1 MAAWLP
7 VLKIALPY
15 VSNIVAAAIPAF
27 TRRKTGEAPEELVTR
42 QIAELQEAVTG
53 NAETV
58 RVLAAQ
64 VEKTLKALET
74 GETEAAQRLSQQLAG
89 IHDGVAR
96 AEGIA
101 NQAQAQITRLDGVT
115 AALQMR
121 IGELE
126 LQHQRQDG
134 VERRREY
141 FATGL
146 AALAVLLAVI
156 ALLR

>member
-27 TRRKTGEAPEELVTR
+27 TRRKTGEASDELVTR

-58 RVLAAQ
+58 RMLAAQ

-74 GETEAAQRLSQQLAG
+74 GEAEAAQRLTQQLAG
-89 IHDGVAR
+89 LHDGVAR

-126 LQHQRQDG
+126 LQYQRMSG

-141 FATGL
+141 SIAGLAVL
-146 AALAVLLAVI
+146 AALLAII

>member
-27 TRRKTGEAPEELVTR
+27 TRRKTGEASDELVTR

-74 GETEAAQRLSQQLAG
+74 GEAEAAQRLTQQLAG
-89 IHDGVAR
+89 LHDGVAR
-96 AEGIA
+96 TEGIA
-101 NQAQAQITRLDGVT
+101 HQAQAQITRLDGLT

-126 LQHQRQDG
+126 LQHQRQGG

-141 FATGL
+141 SIAGLAVL
-146 AALAVLLAVI
+146 AALLAII